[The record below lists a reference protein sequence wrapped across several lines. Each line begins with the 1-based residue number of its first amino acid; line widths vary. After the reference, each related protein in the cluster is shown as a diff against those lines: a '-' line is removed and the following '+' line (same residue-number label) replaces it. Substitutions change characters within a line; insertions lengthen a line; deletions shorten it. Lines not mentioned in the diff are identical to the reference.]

1 MNEIGGWMGVSH
13 RTGPMM
19 TYWIL
24 QKSGRPMSTDTVK
37 HMTESE
43 KQTDVVKEQ
52 MAQWTTDVSKILD
65 AKTGDISWGK
75 DEIPPQLMF
84 GRCRIQMQLQQVDRG

>member
-1 MNEIGGWMGVSH
+1 
-13 RTGPMM
+13 
-19 TYWIL
+19 
-24 QKSGRPMSTDTVK
+24 MSTDTVK
-37 HMTESE
+37 HITESE

-84 GRCRIQMQLQQVDRG
+84 GRCRIQMQLQQVDGG

>member
-1 MNEIGGWMGVSH
+1 VNEIGPWMGVSH

-24 QKSGRPMSTDTVK
+24 PKSGRPMSTDTVK
-37 HMTESE
+37 HITESE

-65 AKTGDISWGK
+65 AKTGDISWG
-75 DEIPPQLMF
+75 
-84 GRCRIQMQLQQVDRG
+84 